1 MTAARITI
9 TKMVYTMPM
18 ALTPR
23 RLRRTLSGEDLRAAD
38 EREELRRRV
47 PVADRDARV
56 DRRGHDR
63 VQPALRRLLLEARE
77 VEDADA
83 GVRGVDGRIRSD
95 GGERLRRRK
104 RLLQEDH
111 VGAVPRRLRPEAL
124 RRVPDDRVELP
135 LAPDDNGRDVVERI
149 REHRLDPLGERSGA
163 PRRRGEQDVAALDI
177 RRDVFEAALLEARL
191 QRRHLDEVLA
201 ADVDPSEQRD
211 IRGHARGIPGAWGD
225 SSTRQRPRSTAS

>member
-104 RLLQEDH
+104 R
-111 VGAVPRRLRPEAL
+111 
-124 RRVPDDRVELP
+124 
-135 LAPDDNGRDVVERI
+135 APSGRSR
-149 REHRLDPLGERSGA
+149 RSGTSPA
-163 PRRRGEQDVAALDI
+163 ASRSPSARSGRSRGAA
-177 RRDVFEAALLEARL
+177 AR
-191 QRRHLDEVLA
+191 
-201 ADVDPSEQRD
+201 S
-211 IRGHARGIPGAWGD
+211 G
-225 SSTRQRPRSTAS
+225 